1 MISGINSTLSALRGL
16 STKLDS
22 TANNVA
28 NMESDGFKKTRVT
41 LEEGGAAGGVSAR
54 VERVETPGPQVLETT
69 PAGTTLVEK
78 SNVELTEE
86 IPNLMMVK
94 NSYKANLK
102 VIQVNDEMLG
112 SLLDI
117 KG

>member
-1 MISGINSTLSALRGL
+1 MISGISAGLSALNAIQTR
-16 STKLDS
+16 TQS

-28 NMESDGFKKTRVT
+28 NVNSDGFKKTRVT
-41 LEEGGAAGGVSAR
+41 LVEGEVQGGVS
-54 VERVETPGPQVLETT
+54 VNVQKVETAGPLVYEPTE
-69 PAGTTLVEK
+69 GGDTLVEK

-86 IPNLMMVK
+86 LPRMLIDRRAFQ
-94 NSYKANLK
+94 ANIK
-102 VIQVNDEMLG
+102 TIRAQDEMLG